1 MSIRQEDGYIQI
13 ANNQLSSGP
22 TLESTFLKQSF
33 DSRDEAAKSRSELSL
48 PPLLLLY
55 KVHARN
61 NKNNNES
68 YGSYWAWSLIIPG
81 DRSKQEKKMVFG
93 NSVLLRQLSQEEGF
107 ENENEYLNQTELNEE

>member
-1 MSIRQEDGYIQI
+1 
-13 ANNQLSSGP
+13 
-22 TLESTFLKQSF
+22 
-33 DSRDEAAKSRSELSL
+33 
-48 PPLLLLY
+48 LLY

-61 NKNNNES
+61 NENDNEN

-81 DRSKQEKKMVFG
+81 DRAKQKKKMVFG